1 MPSEIFGWFNGSP
14 SILCILVSKFNLRNE
29 RSIVAV
35 NSLCEIVSHCRT
47 PLSCRLSCS
56 ILNAL
61 STCCLFK
68 CISAVPYIDLFIPSV
83 KLILHHYPKLI
94 CEHGC
99 VCS

>member
-1 MPSEIFGWFNGSP
+1 MLSAIFGWFNGSP
-14 SILCILVSKFNLRNE
+14 SILCILVSKFNLRNI
-29 RSIVAV
+29 RSIVDV

-68 CISAVPYIDLFIPSV
+68 CISAVPYRHCYSFRKSVSSPLSEVDLRT
-83 KLILHHYPKLI
+83 
-94 CEHGC
+94 
-99 VCS
+99 